1 MATKPT
7 APVVKAGAPAVPQ
20 TTLSQAMQASMR
32 KFTIIAVTG
41 TVLIALVGGY
51 FIYLLVNQ
59 NIKLANEVT
68 AQGIYNKLAQQK
80 VEVLNEA
87 EKKLVD
93 LNNKDNKV
101 ASDYELVTSRAL
113 PNMNDL
119 GSLLTIFQK
128 LETTTLVKIESVS
141 KSLGATGVA
150 AVAPT
155 VTGGTAA
162 SSVGKAS
169 PFQVGFKATGTYDQI
184 MKMLRALETSTRVFD
199 FTNLKIGGT
208 SQSIT
213 LDMTYQV
220 YYLPDQVPTD
230 TKIPIGDYKPEAA
243 K

>member
-7 APVVKAGAPAVPQ
+7 TPVVKAGAPAVPQ

-101 ASDYELVTSRAL
+101 ASDYELVTGRAL

-128 LETTTLVKIESVS
+128 LETVTLVKIESVS
-141 KSLGATGVA
+141 KSLGTVGAVT
-150 AVAPT
+150 VAPT
-155 VTGGTAA
+155 AATGSAPT
-162 SSVGKAS
+162 GKAS
-169 PFQVGFKATGTYDQI
+169 PFQVSFKATGTYDQI

-199 FTNLKIGGT
+199 FTTLKIGGN